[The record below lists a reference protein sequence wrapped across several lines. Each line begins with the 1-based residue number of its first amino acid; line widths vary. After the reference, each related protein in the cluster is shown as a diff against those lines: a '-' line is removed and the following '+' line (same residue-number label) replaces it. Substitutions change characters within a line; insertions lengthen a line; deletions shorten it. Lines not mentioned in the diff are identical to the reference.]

1 MGASEGSLAFAALA
15 RPDSSKF
22 GFVATPMPRLCPT
35 RTDCFLSFKA
45 DAPDSLLET
54 AGRLA
59 SACCQPLTLG
69 AVAVQA
75 VRQETPSTAAKMTD
89 ARRLRS
95 PHI

>member
-1 MGASEGSLAFAALA
+1 MDANEGSLACAAIA
-15 RPDSSKF
+15 SPESSKF

-35 RTDCFLSFKA
+35 RTDCVLGFKA

-54 AGRLA
+54 ADRLA
-59 SACCQPLTLG
+59 SACCQPLTPG

-75 VRQETPSTAAKMTD
+75 VRQEMPSTAAKM
-89 ARRLRS
+89 AGIRRFRS

>member
-1 MGASEGSLAFAALA
+1 MGSNDGSLARAALA
-15 RPDSSKF
+15 RPESSKF

-35 RTDCFLSFKA
+35 RADCVLGFKA
-45 DAPDSLLET
+45 DAPDSLLEA

-75 VRQETPSTAAKMTD
+75 GRQETLSTAAKM
-89 ARRLRS
+89 AGVRRFRS

>member
-1 MGASEGSLAFAALA
+1 
-15 RPDSSKF
+15 
-22 GFVATPMPRLCPT
+22 
-35 RTDCFLSFKA
+35 LSFKA

-59 SACCQPLTLG
+59 SACCQPLTVG

-75 VRQETPSTAAKMTD
+75 VRQETASTAAKT
-89 ARRLRS
+89 AGAGRFRS